1 MKTVTSA
8 QMREIERIAIEELGT
23 PSTAL
28 MENAAIQVTKH
39 CLRYLKNIDNAKVLI
54 FCGPGNNGGDGLVVS
69 RQLQCKGIETKVI
82 NFKDTIKQ
90 SDIEACDLIV
100 DALLGTGISR
110 DVDTNVKQLIEA
122 INNSKKYVI
131 SVDIPSG
138 VHSDTGRIMG
148 CAVKAD
154 ETITFGFA
162 KTGLYL
168 YPGAQHTGKIYI
180 EDISIP
186 KILIDRVNTK
196 TEILTETEAF
206 DLLPVRRERTNKG
219 SFGKVF
225 VFAGSKEMPG
235 AAALACSAAYMT
247 GAGLVCA
254 CVVSDVASVIHHWQ
268 REVVTRILPD
278 KNGMYCKES
287 FDYIKEEIDKA
298 GVIVI
303 GPGIGRSADVSEFVF
318 ELLKTAKT
326 PMILDAD
333 ALFAIS
339 ENIDI
344 LKTLK
349 APCVITP
356 HPGEMSRL
364 TGLQVNKILE
374 DTAGTA
380 LNFASENN
388 VVTLLKD
395 AHTIIASP
403 DGRHNINITGNN
415 SLSKAGT
422 GDVLTGMIAGFIAQG
437 NDVYNASVL
446 GAYFHGKAA
455 EESCLTKSNY
465 GVMASD
471 LINQLP
477 VVMKK

>member
-1 MKTVTSA
+1 MKIVTSA

-23 PSTAL
+23 PSIVL
-28 MENAAIQVTKH
+28 MENAAAQVTKH
-39 CLRYLKNIDNAKVLI
+39 CLNYLEKINNPSVFI
-54 FCGPGNNGGDGLVVS
+54 FCGPGNNGGDGLAVS

-82 NFKDTIKQ
+82 NYKDSIKQ
-90 SDIEACDLIV
+90 SDIDACDLIV

-138 VHSDTGRIMG
+138 IHCDTGHVMG

-154 ETITFGFA
+154 ETITFCYP

-168 YPGAQHTGKIYI
+168 YPGAEHVGII
-180 EDISIP
+180 RVEDISIP
-186 KILIDRVNTK
+186 KNLIDRVNPK
-196 TEILTETEAF
+196 TEILADNEAF
-206 DLLPVRRERTNKG
+206 NLLPVRKERSNKG
-219 SFGKVF
+219 SFGKVL

-235 AAALACSAAYMT
+235 AASLACSAAYMT

-254 CVVSDVASVIHHWQ
+254 CVVPDVASVIHHWQ
-268 REVVTRILPD
+268 REVVTRIVPD

-287 FDYIKEEIDKA
+287 FDYIKEEINKA
-298 GVIVI
+298 SVIII
-303 GPGIGRSADVSEFVF
+303 GPGIGRNIDISEFVY
-318 ELLKTAKT
+318 ELLKFSKT
-326 PMILDAD
+326 PMVLDAD

-339 ENIDI
+339 ENSS
-344 LKTLK
+344 LFKTLK

-364 TGLQVNKILE
+364 TGLQINEILE
-374 DTAGTA
+374 NTSGTA
-380 LNFASENN
+380 LNFANKNN

-403 DGRHNINITGNN
+403 DGRYNINITGNN

-437 NDVYNASVL
+437 VDTYTASIL

-455 EESCLTKSNY
+455 EKACLTKSNY
-465 GVMASD
+465 SVIASD
-471 LINQLP
+471 LLDLIP